1 MKKRKN
7 KPVIVKKDYNQLA
20 LSLFRKHIKR
30 PFLHFI
36 DRTRKYLILLFE
48 YIRMKRIHA
57 VAKMH
62 YDMGKEELE
71 LVKKQARKEAGREIV
86 DEFEKM
92 SKEKERE
99 VKPMTKKAILLRVF
113 MFKRIKRNLLKL
125 FHPVRMLKKSKKTK
139 TVAYTNGWTEINK
152 KGIFRK

>member
-7 KPVIVKKDYNQLA
+7 KPIIAKI
-20 LSLFRKHIKR
+20 RK

-36 DRTRKYLILLFE
+36 DRTRKYMILVFE

-62 YDMGKEELE
+62 YDIGKEELE
-71 LVKKQARKEAGREIV
+71 LVKKQARKEVGGEIAE
-86 DEFEKM
+86 EFEKM

-99 VKPMTKKAILLRVF
+99 VKPMTRKAILLRVF

-125 FHPVRMLKKSKKTK
+125 FHPIRMLRKSKKTK
-139 TVAYTNGWTEINK
+139 TVVYTNGWTEINK
-152 KGIFRK
+152 KGIFRR